1 MGQGSFV
8 RSASAKRVVEVSK
21 EYQLFTGYTRA
32 TLKRFFSTFFGCFFI
47 DALTRYACVT
57 IITRL
62 THYNE
67 MWCLC
72 LYINNLMGEHAC
84 QTP

>member
-67 MWCLC
+67 MCVYVYTLT
-72 LYINNLMGEHAC
+72 I
-84 QTP
+84 